1 MIYQLKAYYGA
12 SIKGKVI
19 YSAELTF
26 DDCTKLL
33 TEPLDN
39 NSLKDH
45 ITNKIIVDGFN
56 PKYFT
61 FSWLTKEQYEN
72 KIESKVD
79 EEIEVKGNQ

>member
-12 SIKGKVI
+12 SINGKVI

-33 TEPLDN
+33 TNPLDSS
-39 NSLKDH
+39 SLKDH
-45 ITNKIIVDGFN
+45 ITNKIIGDGFN
-56 PKYFT
+56 PNDFT
-61 FSWLTKEQYEN
+61 FDWLTKEQYEN

-79 EEIEVKGNQ
+79 EKIEVKSK

>member
-12 SIKGKVI
+12 LVNGKVI

-33 TEPLDN
+33 TEPLD
-39 NSLKDH
+39 SDFLKDH
-45 ITNKIIVDGFN
+45 ITNKIIGDGFN
-56 PKYFT
+56 SDDFT
-61 FSWLTKEQYEN
+61 FGWLTKEQYEN

-79 EEIEVKGNQ
+79 KKIEVKNN

>member
-12 SIKGKVI
+12 SINGKVI

-26 DDCTKLL
+26 NDCTKLL
-33 TEPLDN
+33 TKPLDS

-45 ITNKIIVDGFN
+45 ITNKIIADRFN
-56 PKYFT
+56 PDNFI
-61 FSWLTKEQYEN
+61 FGWLTKEQYEN

-79 EEIEVKGNQ
+79 EKIEVKGN

>member
-12 SIKGKVI
+12 LIKGKVI

-33 TEPLDN
+33 TNPLDSS
-39 NSLKDH
+39 SLKDH
-45 ITNKIIVDGFN
+45 ITNRIIADGFN
-56 PKYFT
+56 PNYFT

-79 EEIEVKGNQ
+79 EEIQVKNK